1 MASAVH
7 RLILE
12 LICRGHKPNTKKQ
25 LLSRRCEQHSNSHVA
40 HQLTHGCRRLRTR
53 NQAHAGPRQN
63 NHRKRRPPAPPAG
76 PAALLPFRGRC
87 VSTKLGAD
95 DLRVCPFANATQTSL
110 AGQEFVLGVFAAWRG
125 RSLVYSDGDVCGAA
139 PRNATV
145 SIRCGAESYGL
156 RDARE
161 PATCTY
167 EATLDVPIDCDVLG
181 FDRVPNDIVQLRA
194 DLVKAEAAAL
204 AAVNRAG
211 DLAERLERA
220 SCAAAAMASSTTL
233 TTPPA
238 RAGRATTTTTPT
250 SRPTTPRT
258 CTTTR
263 TRRGS
268 CDFVSDCMSWSNTRG
283 DGVWGRDRRA
293 VPLRQA
299 LATVLQHTV

>member
-1 MASAVH
+1 MRPKLWLTSLLAAAGASEQEI
-7 RLILE
+7 RLT
-12 LICRGHKPNTKKQ
+12 RGI
-25 LLSRRCEQHSNSHVA
+25 V
-40 HQLTHGCRRLRTR
+40 
-53 NQAHAGPRQN
+53 QN
-63 NHRKRRPPAPPAG
+63 AASERRPPAPPAG

-181 FDRVPNDIVQLRA
+181 FDRVPNDIVALRA
-194 DLVKAEAAAL
+194 DLVKAEATAL

-211 DLAERLERA
+211 ELSDRLERA
-220 SCAAAAMASSTTL
+220 SCAAAA
-233 TTPPA
+233 
-238 RAGRATTTTTPT
+238 AGLLDDFDDSACELDEFDDYDDPYESPYDAEDMYDDPYAT
-250 SRPTTPRT
+250 
-258 CTTTR
+258 
-263 TRRGS
+263 GE
-268 CDFVSDCMSWSNTRG
+268 
-283 DGVWGRDRRA
+283 
-293 VPLRQA
+293 L
-299 LATVLQHTV
+299 

>member
-1 MASAVH
+1 MWLISLLTAAAASEQQEI
-7 RLILE
+7 RLT
-12 LICRGHKPNTKKQ
+12 RGLDHTTT
-25 LLSRRCEQHSNSHVA
+25 E
-40 HQLTHGCRRLRTR
+40 
-53 NQAHAGPRQN
+53 
-63 NHRKRRPPAPPAG
+63 KRRPPAPPAG

-95 DLRVCPFANATQTSL
+95 ELRVCPFANATQTSL

-125 RSLVYSDGDVCGAA
+125 RSLVYADGDVCGAA

-211 DLAERLERA
+211 ELSDRLERA
-220 SCAAAAMASSTTL
+220 SCAAAA
-233 TTPPA
+233 
-238 RAGRATTTTTPT
+238 AGQLDGFDDSACAFDLDDADFDEYDDPYESPYDAEDMYDDPYAT
-250 SRPTTPRT
+250 
-258 CTTTR
+258 
-263 TRRGS
+263 GE
-268 CDFVSDCMSWSNTRG
+268 
-283 DGVWGRDRRA
+283 
-293 VPLRQA
+293 L
-299 LATVLQHTV
+299 